1 MHLLLCRPIVIVPQ
15 NILSAR
21 ECRVVQVRPTQSERI
36 VEVEIL
42 DAPPINIQDKVY
54 AEARVCDS
62 YLSTTGTCV
71 LSDDGSVYP
80 NGVKL

>member
-1 MHLLLCRPIVIVPQ
+1 MYLLLCKPIVIVPQ

-21 ECRVVQVRPTQSERI
+21 ECRIVQVSPTQSENK
-36 VEVEIL
+36 VEVELL

-62 YLSTTGTCV
+62 SLDHPGSCL
-71 LSDDGSVYP
+71 LSDDGSIHP
-80 NGVKL
+80 N

>member
-21 ECRVVQVRPTQSERI
+21 ECRVVQVRPTQSERV

-54 AEARVCDS
+54 AEARICDPS
-62 YLSTTGTCV
+62 LNPSGACI
-71 LSDDGSVYP
+71 LSDDGSVHP
-80 NGVKL
+80 N

>member
-15 NILSAR
+15 NIVSAR
-21 ECRVVQVRPTQSERI
+21 ECRVVQAVPTQQERHYD
-36 VEVEIL
+36 VELL

-62 YLSTTGTCV
+62 SLSATGTCV
-71 LSDDGSVYP
+71 LSDDGGIHP
-80 NGVKL
+80 N

>member
-1 MHLLLCRPIVIVPQ
+1 MYLLLCRPIVIVPQ

-21 ECRVVQVRPTQSERI
+21 ECRIVQVKPTQQDRHYD
-36 VEVEIL
+36 VELL

-62 YLSTTGTCV
+62 SLGATGTCI
-71 LSDDGSVYP
+71 LSDDGGIPP
-80 NGVKL
+80 N

>member
-21 ECRVVQVRPTQSERI
+21 ECRIVQVKPTQFENKFD
-36 VEVEIL
+36 VELL
-42 DAPPINIQDKVY
+42 DAPEINIQDKVY

-62 YLSTTGTCV
+62 SLSTTGTCL
-71 LSDDGSVYP
+71 LSDDGGIHP
-80 NGVKL
+80 N

>member
-1 MHLLLCRPIVIVPQ
+1 MYLLLCRPIVIVPQ

-21 ECRVVQVRPTQSERI
+21 ECRIVQVKPAQQERHYD
-36 VEVEIL
+36 VELL

-62 YLSTTGTCV
+62 SLSTAGTCV
-71 LSDDGSVYP
+71 LSDDGGIHP
-80 NGVKL
+80 N

>member
-1 MHLLLCRPIVIVPQ
+1 MHLLLCKPIVIVPQ

-21 ECRVVQVRPTQSERI
+21 ECRIVQVSPTQFENK
-36 VEVEIL
+36 VEVELL

-62 YLSTTGTCV
+62 SLSATGTCV
-71 LSDDGSVYP
+71 LSDDGRI
-80 NGVKL
+80 KL

>member
-21 ECRVVQVRPTQSERI
+21 ECRVVQVRPTQSERV

-54 AEARVCDS
+54 AEARICDPS
-62 YLSTTGTCV
+62 LNPSGACV
-71 LSDDGSVYP
+71 LSDDGSVHP
-80 NGVKL
+80 N